1 MKKPWFKDYK
11 QVRLNR
17 IYSIFG
23 LSWFKNKNILDL
35 GCAHGDIGLDLHSLG
50 ANVTFSD
57 VREEHLNSIKLKYP
71 EAKTINLNQNTKYN
85 LDQNY
90 DLVLHLGLLHHLENW
105 QQDLE
110 CITNFTNLMVLEV
123 RVFPYELK
131 EPFVYTNKEFNHN
144 NPYNGITNKLG
155 IFDEKHLQNHL
166 TDLGCKYL
174 QIDTP
179 EMSLP
184 SILDEN
190 NHYIKHN
197 FGWSKND
204 NLIEEINENDIT
216 ISNNFRRMY
225 LIIK

>member
-17 IYSIFG
+17 IYSLFG

-35 GCAHGDIGLDLHSLG
+35 GCAHGDIGLDLYSLG

-57 VREEHLNSIKLKYP
+57 VREEHLNSVKLKYP
-71 EAKTINLNQNTKYN
+71 EAKTIKLDQNIKYC

-123 RVFPYELK
+123 RVYPHELK
-131 EPFVYTNKEFNHN
+131 EPFVYTNEEF
-144 NPYNGITNKLG
+144 
-155 IFDEKHLQNHL
+155 
-166 TDLGCKYL
+166 
-174 QIDTP
+174 
-179 EMSLP
+179 
-184 SILDEN
+184 
-190 NHYIKHN
+190 
-197 FGWSKND
+197 
-204 NLIEEINENDIT
+204 
-216 ISNNFRRMY
+216 
-225 LIIK
+225 